1 MRDSLV
7 DYYAR
12 QADKETYGYQ
22 SYGGDAAVASL
33 RIFRAY
39 HPDARFAMI
48 DADGVR
54 RWFTPTMLRI
64 HAVLSRESMRPN
76 GDLVKLRDM
85 AKEAQTSPGYLSKQL
100 LRMTAWG
107 MFASISVRGRNGGIY
122 LWARQKGDSFARY
135 AKDAQ
140 IHLGV
145 QKVMRAARNLRKYG
159 EMFPSIHTRVVG
171 DTVETFKGKRLI
183 SVRPK
188 SASGTSM
195 GSDTRSSGGS
205 GGRITAD

>member
-7 DYYAR
+7 EYYAR
-12 QADKETYGYQ
+12 QADRESYGYQ
-22 SYGGDAAVASL
+22 AYGGDAAVASL

-76 GDLVKLRDM
+76 GDLVKLRTM
-85 AKEAQTSPGYLSKQL
+85 AAEARTSPGYLSKQL

-140 IHLGV
+140 IHLSTL
-145 QKVMRAARNLRKYG
+145 KVMQAARNLRKYG

-171 DTVETFKGKRLI
+171 NTVETFRGLRLI
-183 SVRPK
+183 SVREK
-188 SASGTSM
+188 SASGESV
-195 GSDTRSSGGS
+195 GSDPRSAGRGGGS
-205 GGRITAD
+205 ITAD